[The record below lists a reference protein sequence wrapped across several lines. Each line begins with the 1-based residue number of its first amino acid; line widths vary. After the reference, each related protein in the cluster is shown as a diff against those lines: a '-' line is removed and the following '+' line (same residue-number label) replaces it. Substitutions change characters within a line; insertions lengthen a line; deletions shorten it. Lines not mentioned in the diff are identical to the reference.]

1 MALAR
6 ACIAQP
12 REACLFLWL
21 CQVRTTHFFLTD
33 IDLWPST
40 DAYKAILRTGAKLLS
55 RRNATLVLPAFEYH
69 DVAREQTIKPRTKS
83 ENEALATG
91 LPRTAAQLRKCTQ
104 RQQEPSCDIFKH
116 STDTHFTTNYER
128 WWQSERPSR
137 ISCFHSLRYEPYLVV
152 PRGGATPDFD
162 ERFVGYGKNKI
173 QWIQHLRLL
182 GFTFHVLPKAF
193 VIHCP
198 HEESTARQGWEKY
211 KSKKDRLFQDFIQVH
226 ARNASISTRMC
237 KHVDWEILH
246 KMAS

>member
-1 MALAR
+1 M
-6 ACIAQP
+6 
-12 REACLFLWL
+12 FLWL